1 MYIITKNNNKFLSL
15 KINDLNEIEE
25 YDINLDELDD
35 KQIYFGID
43 DIKSTNYINLIE
55 LSEMSLKDLYK
66 YLNPSKKFMEQKKNK
81 SRRLKFIYNLLYK
94 MIELDKFNINEIIK
108 KDKIPENIESSDS
121 ISTTETEKVDDEEIS
136 DLTDSEDSTN
146 KNVSTQIS
154 VKEFKD
160 YIIMGKLSFITYS
173 TVVFLS
179 GMTFNFYF
187 PNFKF
192 NFIK

>member
-35 KQIYFGID
+35 KQTYFGID